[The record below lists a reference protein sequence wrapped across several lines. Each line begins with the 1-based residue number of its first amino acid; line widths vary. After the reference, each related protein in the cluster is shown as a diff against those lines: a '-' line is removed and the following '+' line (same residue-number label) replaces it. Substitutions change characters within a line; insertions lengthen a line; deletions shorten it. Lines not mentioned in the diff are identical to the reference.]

1 MRTGLLAAF
10 IAFFSPKDQFDSA
23 VNHDLDRF
31 SFRLRDWLWG
41 ICGPTLYRQMESE
54 FFKNVMLW
62 PERRIDRQRI
72 SGSRMGRQ
80 KRKETGVSMNIEKI
94 CILGGGTAGWMTAA
108 ALSNKFKTLDINIEL
123 VESDQIG
130 TVGVGEATLP
140 HIRFFNNALGIDEK
154 TFMRATRATF
164 KLGIEFCDWGQLGD
178 SYIHPFGDYGEPID
192 GVDYHHFWLRLLQNG
207 HKSRLSDHSYPILA
221 AEAGNFRHPGDD
233 VTQIGSNFGYAYQ
246 MDSSRYAKLLRTY
259 AEDRGVA
266 RIEGKAVEVHRD
278 PETGHVDT
286 LTLENGHSVQ
296 ADLFIDC
303 SGFRGVLIEQ
313 SLETGYEDWSQW
325 LPCNRAVAVQCDS
338 RGPSLPYTRATARS
352 AGWQWRIPLQHRTG
366 NGYVYW
372 DEYISNDEAADQ
384 LMSTLEGPA
393 LTDPKQLY
401 FKTGK
406 RRQLW
411 NKNVV
416 AIGLSG
422 GFLEPLEST
431 SIHLIQEGITALVE
445 LFPDRRFHSAAVS
458 EYNRR
463 MDLQFDRVRDF
474 LLLHY
479 VATQRDDSE
488 MWRYFRNMTL
498 PDSLVEKI
506 EAWENRGYLLRY
518 EQGVF
523 LPPSWVAVMV
533 GQNLMPKSYDVRA
546 NRSAL
551 EDIKIRLDTLQRK
564 SRIAAEKTPSHAD
577 YLAQYGAVMDGAA

>member
-1 MRTGLLAAF
+1 MK
-10 IAFFSPKDQFDSA
+10 IK
-23 VNHDLDRF
+23 
-31 SFRLRDWLWG
+31 
-41 ICGPTLYRQMESE
+41 
-54 FFKNVMLW
+54 
-62 PERRIDRQRI
+62 
-72 SGSRMGRQ
+72 
-80 KRKETGVSMNIEKI
+80 KI

-108 ALSNKFKTLDINIEL
+108 GLSNKINGLDVAIDL

-140 HIRFFNNALGIDEK
+140 HIRFFNNTLGIDERE
-154 TFMRATRATF
+154 FMRATRATF

-192 GVDYHHFWLRLLQNG
+192 GVDYHHFWLRLLQKG
-207 HKSRLSDHSYPILA
+207 HDSRLCDHSFPVLA
-221 AEAGNFRHPGDD
+221 AESGKFQHPGKDNSK
-233 VTQIGSNFGYAYQ
+233 IGSNFGYAYQ
-246 MDSSRYAKLLRTY
+246 FDSGLYSKFLRKYSEVKGVLRT
-259 AEDRGVA
+259 
-266 RIEGKAVEVHRD
+266 EGKAIDTKLD
-278 PETGHVDT
+278 PQTGHVKSV
-286 LTLENGHSVQ
+286 TLENGKVIE

-313 SLETGYEDWSQW
+313 QLETGYDDWSEW
-325 LPCNRAVAVQCDS
+325 LPCDRAVAVQCEA

-372 DEYISNDEAADQ
+372 SKHISDDEAAHQ
-384 LMSTLEGPA
+384 LTSTLEGPT
-393 LTDPKQLY
+393 LTEPKQLY

-406 RRQLW
+406 RKKLW

-431 SIHLIQEGITALVE
+431 SIHLIQEGITALIE
-445 LFPDRRFHSAAVS
+445 LFPDTTFQASDAA

-463 MDLQFDRVRDF
+463 MDLNFDRVRDF

-479 VATQRDDSE
+479 IATQRDDSE

-498 PDSLVEKI
+498 PDSLKEKLQ
-506 EAWENRGYLLRY
+506 AWTQRGYLQRY

-523 LPPSWVAVMV
+523 LPPSWVAVMA
-533 GQNLMPKSYDVRA
+533 GQNLRPESYDPRA
-546 NRSAL
+546 NRLSFDDVLARL
-551 EDIKIRLDTLQRK
+551 ETTKTANK
-564 SRIAAEKTPSHAD
+564 AAVLNTPDHAD
-577 YLAQYGAVMDGAA
+577 YLTKFGAHSNVLPLKSA